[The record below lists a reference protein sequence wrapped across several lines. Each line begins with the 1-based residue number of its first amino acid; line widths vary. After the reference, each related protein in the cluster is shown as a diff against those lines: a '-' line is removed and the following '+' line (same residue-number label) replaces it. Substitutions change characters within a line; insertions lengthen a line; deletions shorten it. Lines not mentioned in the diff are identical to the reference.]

1 VKWAPQLTCTTTRAD
16 SPTNVFKAVKR
27 LLKQPPLVPREE
39 ADWQLACFE
48 WLLHGSGGFGRFRRS
63 VLVLPTDEFFP
74 QRNLPPGALEGALFE
89 QVKKHA
95 GMSGWRCTLD
105 IQIPDPDPHVAPTIA
120 VQGAPQSP
128 LGTFHGHPTRA
139 TITYRPGL
147 LADPMSFV
155 ATMAHELGHFLVS
168 DIAQPVPGGDENL
181 EFATDLAAAFLG
193 FGVFLANAAFTF
205 AQFDR
210 GDAIGWSTRRQGYL
224 TEPQL
229 LNALS
234 IFTVLRD
241 IEPHLV
247 TPHLKGPFRRPYR
260 AACSALIGPAN
271 LESLRA
277 VAPIDADTRE
287 IVPRSPHHRL

>member
-1 VKWAPQLTCTTTRAD
+1 
-16 SPTNVFKAVKR
+16 
-27 LLKQPPLVPREE
+27 
-39 ADWQLACFE
+39 
-48 WLLHGSGGFGRFRRS
+48 

-74 QRNLPPGALEGALFE
+74 QRDLPSGALEVALFE
-89 QVKKHA
+89 QIKKHA
-95 GMSGWRCTLD
+95 GMSGWRCTLE
-105 IQIPDPDPHVAPTIA
+105 IQTPDPDPHVAPTIA
-120 VQGAPQSP
+120 VQGAPKSP

-155 ATMAHELGHFLVS
+155 ATMAHELGHFLIS

-193 FGVFLANAAFTF
+193 FGVFLANSAFTF

-234 IFTVLRD
+234 IFTALLR
-241 IEPHLV
+241 IEPRLV
-247 TPHLKGPFRRPYR
+247 MPHLKGAFRRPYK
-260 AACSALIGPAN
+260 AACSAHSEPAN

-287 IVPRSPHHRL
+287 VVPRSPQHRL